1 MNNQLKAANEY
12 CLSTITYTTPKGKE
26 IALDGSTLITWLS
39 KQDDGSYT
47 KDLARNILT
56 EILPYLGIYPTEEIT
71 EEERQS
77 LGIQVEKEGGDTQW
91 VSQYVYD
98 DYGNLMYDET
108 TWEPLTEMVEVDENG
123 NVVLK

>member
-47 KDLARNILT
+47 KD
-56 EILPYLGIYPTEEIT
+56 E
-71 EEERQS
+71 S
-77 LGIQVEKEGGDTQW
+77 
-91 VSQYVYD
+91 
-98 DYGNLMYDET
+98 
-108 TWEPLTEMVEVDENG
+108 
-123 NVVLK
+123 VLKKN